1 MEFLTED
8 LRTLGSLPRIPAPSP
23 TLKELEL
30 LMEDF
35 VQATGVWK
43 LITVQPCLF
52 NFSTFAS
59 LWRDIKVVNDHAF
72 IVSEASGHGMQV
84 SI

>member
-1 MEFLTED
+1 MSKKLPGIPHPPRNGTS
-8 LRTLGSLPRIPAPSP
+8 LGEKLC
-23 TLKELEL
+23 L
-30 LMEDF
+30 L
-35 VQATGVWK
+35 
-43 LITVQPCLF
+43 

-72 IVSEASGHGMQV
+72 IVSEASEHGMQV